1 MKITINNLTQVYEN
15 GKTALDDINLEINS
29 GLFGLLGPNGAGKT
43 TLMRILVTLMKPT
56 RGKISVNETNETVS
70 NALKADYPQIVTS
83 GTDPSQAASS
93 DWVFIALHPP
103 VLMETLTVIKNSI
116 KKDALVV
123 SLAPKI
129 TIEKIKSVLPD
140 IPNLARLNP
149 NAGTYVNQGYN
160 PVCFARTTEKMVIN
174 DLIETFEKLGKVPV
188 VQENQIEAYAM
199 VSAMGHTYFWYQLQ
213 QLKELGLSYGLS
225 EKEANETISEMLRG
239 TAKTLFNSGLDY
251 DKVVDLVPVKP
262 MAEHE
267 NTIRDFY
274 KTCLN
279 GIYQKIKAQ

>member
-1 MKITINNLTQVYEN
+1 MKTVGFIGGGRIT
-15 GKTALDDINLEINS
+15 
-29 GLFGLLGPNGAGKT
+29 
-43 TLMRILVTLMKPT
+43 RILLNGFKNASVSF
-56 RGKISVNETNETVS
+56 GKISVYETNETVL
-70 NALKADYPQIVTS
+70 NALKADYPQIGTS
-83 GTDPSQAASS
+83 GTDSSRAASS

-103 VLMETLTVIKNSI
+103 VLMETLTAIKNSV
-116 KKDALVV
+116 KKNALVI

-129 TIEKIKSVLPD
+129 TIDKIKSVLPD
-140 IPNLARLNP
+140 MPNIARMNP
-149 NAGTYVNQGYN
+149 NAGTYVNKGYN
-160 PVCFARTTEKMVIN
+160 PVCFSPDAEKKIKN
-174 DLIETFEKLGKVPV
+174 EFLETFEKLGKIPV

-225 EKEANETISEMLRG
+225 ESETNETISSMLRG
-239 TAKTLFNSGLDY
+239 TTETLFNSGLNY

-267 NTIRDFY
+267 NTIKEYY

-279 GIYQKIKAQ
+279 GLYQKIKPA